1 MVDSEIPWTAEIA
14 HIDQIGRGEG
24 RVGVADLLAT
34 MFAQQRAHMGV
45 YNDILNEK
53 GITPLSEDE
62 LGELTNERVHR
73 TAREFASYTVE
84 EMYEAINHLKGKPW
98 KRSFNPPD
106 REAFLEEIADMWH
119 FFIEFHIILGI
130 SPTDVFNAYF
140 KKTLVNQARQ
150 QNGY

>member
-1 MVDSEIPWTAEIA
+1 MEIV
-14 HIDQIGRGEG
+14 HLDQHRGK
-24 RVGVADLLAT
+24 VGVADLLAT
-34 MFAQQRAHMGV
+34 MFAQQRSHMGA
-45 YNDILNEK
+45 YNQILIEK

-73 TAREFASYTVE
+73 AAREFASYAVE

-98 KRSFNPPD
+98 KRSFSAPD
-106 REAFLEEIADMWH
+106 REAFMEEIADMWH
-119 FFIEFHIILGI
+119 FLIEFHIILGI

-140 KKTLVNQARQ
+140 KKTLVNQRRQ